1 MLTEHGGGPIP
12 HVWKVAIVCLRTTG
26 ILVLGT
32 TGSRVILSL
41 TAARIEVCSN
51 VS

>member
-1 MLTEHGGGPIP
+1 VLTEHGGGPIP
-12 HVWKVAIVCLRTTG
+12 HVWKVAIVCLRTTS

-41 TAARIEVCSN
+41 TAARIGVCSN